1 MLIKKVIRHYNMSQ
15 NTEIYDCE
23 KFPFDDLKL
32 SNPIAQSG
40 GTYLIRFSHN
50 NQPIYIQPPKCFSK
64 QGVIQSN
71 RKFFIDLM
79 FSNENVSFMEFL
91 EKLEESSQQY
101 IFKNKEN
108 WFDGDIEYSDIE
120 NFFQSP
126 SKMYKSGKYYLVR
139 TIIPSVLGKPQLTVY
154 DEQENSVELTS
165 LTNEDSIM
173 SILEV
178 TGIKCSARTF
188 QIVLEVKQMMKMQRQ
203 NIFSKCL
210 FTSKTTNN
218 NNEFNETDE
227 KTNEKNIIEEPLEPT
242 ENLDIVLGEDCAKE
256 DLSPLVENEAQE
268 VVIETKDKEDV
279 EENELLLIEDSKPQ
293 DKILYE
299 SNEEVETPTDKS
311 NSNEE
316 PKEISNEIKLDMED
330 NNEMFSQNLQELEL
344 CVDDLEAQEPFSI
357 NERKDVYYKMYK
369 DARKKA
375 KIAKE
380 LALASYLEARN
391 IKNTYMLE
399 DIENSDSEDELDTFE
414 SSN

>member
-1 MLIKKVIRHYNMSQ
+1 MSQ
-15 NTEIYDCE
+15 NIQIYDCE
-23 KFPFDDLKL
+23 NFPFDDLKL

-91 EKLEESSQQY
+91 EKLEENSQQY
-101 IFKNKEN
+101 IFKNKES

-139 TIIPSVLGKPQLTVY
+139 STIPSVLGKPQLTIY

-178 TGIKCSARTF
+178 SGIKCSARTF
-188 QIVLEVKQMMKMQRQ
+188 QIVLEVKQMMKLQKQ

-210 FTSKTTNN
+210 FSSKPNN
-218 NNEFNETDE
+218 TMSTIETPKENN
-227 KTNEKNIIEEPLEPT
+227 IVEEPEKSM
-242 ENLDIVLGEDCAKE
+242 ENKDLDIILDEESVKE
-256 DLSPLVENEAQE
+256 ENASLNLVENNTNDD
-268 VVIETKDKEDV
+268 VVVDGSEEQG
-279 EENELLLIEDSKPQ
+279 ENELLLLEDVKPIEQ
-293 DKILYE
+293 
-299 SNEEVETPTDKS
+299 SNETAIEENRSTDVS
-311 NSNEE
+311 TSIQNDEGMEE
-316 PKEISNEIKLDMED
+316 PEEEPDNQIKIDAED
-330 NNEMFSQNLQELEL
+330 NNQMFSQNLQELEL
-344 CVDDLEAQEPFSI
+344 CVDDLEAQEPYSI

-399 DIENSDSEDELDTFE
+399 DIENSDSEDELETFE
-414 SSN
+414 TTN

>member
-1 MLIKKVIRHYNMSQ
+1 MSQ
-15 NTEIYDCE
+15 NIQIYDCE
-23 KFPFDDLKL
+23 NFPFDDLKL

-91 EKLEESSQQY
+91 EKLEENSQQY
-101 IFKNKEN
+101 IFKNKES

-126 SKMYKSGKYYLVR
+126 SRMYKSGKYYLVR
-139 TIIPSVLGKPQLTVY
+139 STIPSVLGKPQLTIY

-178 TGIKCSARTF
+178 SGIKCSARTF
-188 QIVLEVKQMMKMQRQ
+188 QIVLEVKQMMKLQKQ

-210 FTSKTTNN
+210 FSSKPNN
-218 NNEFNETDE
+218 TMSTIETPKENN
-227 KTNEKNIIEEPLEPT
+227 IVEEPEKSM
-242 ENLDIVLGEDCAKE
+242 ENKDLDIILDEESVKE
-256 DLSPLVENEAQE
+256 ENVSLNLVENETNDN
-268 VVIETKDKEDV
+268 VVVDGSEEQG
-279 EENELLLIEDSKPQ
+279 ENELLLLEDVKPIEQ
-293 DKILYE
+293 
-299 SNEEVETPTDKS
+299 SNETAIEENKSTDVS
-311 NSNEE
+311 TSIQNDEGTEE
-316 PKEISNEIKLDMED
+316 PDNQIKIDAED
-330 NNEMFSQNLQELEL
+330 NNQMFSQNLQELEL
-344 CVDDLEAQEPFSI
+344 CVDDLEAQEPYSI

-399 DIENSDSEDELDTFE
+399 DIENSDSEDELETFE
-414 SSN
+414 TTN

>member
-1 MLIKKVIRHYNMSQ
+1 MSQ
-15 NTEIYDCE
+15 NIQIYDCE
-23 KFPFDDLKL
+23 NFPFDDLKL

-91 EKLEESSQQY
+91 EKLEENSQQY
-101 IFKNKEN
+101 IFKNKES
-108 WFDGDIEYSDIE
+108 WFDGNIEYSDIE

-139 TIIPSVLGKPQLTVY
+139 STIPSVLGKPQLTIY
-154 DEQENSVELTS
+154 DEQENNVELTS
-165 LTNEDSIM
+165 LKNEDSIM

-178 TGIKCSARTF
+178 SGIKCSARTF
-188 QIVLEVKQMMKMQRQ
+188 QIVLEVKQMMKMQKQ

-210 FTSKTTNN
+210 FSSKPNITSSTIEMQKEDNN
-218 NNEFNETDE
+218 V
-227 KTNEKNIIEEPLEPT
+227 EESDKSM
-242 ENLDIVLGEDCAKE
+242 ENKDLDIILDEESVQEENVSLN
-256 DLSPLVENEAQE
+256 LVENETNDNL
-268 VVIETKDKEDV
+268 VVDNAEEQG
-279 EENELLLIEDSKPQ
+279 ENELLLLEDVKNTEQSDETVTEENIRMDVSLPTQ
-293 DKILYE
+293 D
-299 SNEEVETPTDKS
+299 NEEMREQD
-311 NSNEE
+311 NQ
-316 PKEISNEIKLDMED
+316 IKIDAED
-330 NNEMFSQNLQELEL
+330 NNQMFSQNLQELEL
-344 CVDDLEAQEPFSI
+344 CVDDLEVQEPYSI

-399 DIENSDSEDELDTFE
+399 DIENSDSEDELETFE
-414 SSN
+414 TAN

>member
-1 MLIKKVIRHYNMSQ
+1 MSQ
-15 NTEIYDCE
+15 NIQIYDCE
-23 KFPFDDLKL
+23 NFPFDDLKL

-91 EKLEESSQQY
+91 EKLEENSQQY
-101 IFKNKEN
+101 IFKNKES

-139 TIIPSVLGKPQLTVY
+139 STIPSVLGKPQLTIY

-178 TGIKCSARTF
+178 SGIKCSARTF
-188 QIVLEVKQMMKMQRQ
+188 QIVLEVKQMMKMQKQ

-210 FTSKTTNN
+210 FSSKPNITSSTIETQKEDNN
-218 NNEFNETDE
+218 V
-227 KTNEKNIIEEPLEPT
+227 EEHDKSM
-242 ENLDIVLGEDCAKE
+242 ENKDLDIILDEESVQEENVSLN
-256 DLSPLVENEAQE
+256 LVENETNDNL
-268 VVIETKDKEDV
+268 VVDSAEEQG
-279 EENELLLIEDSKPQ
+279 ENELLLLEDVKTTEQ
-293 DKILYE
+293 
-299 SNEEVETPTDKS
+299 SNETAIEENKPVDVSPSTQNDEET
-311 NSNEE
+311 EE
-316 PKEISNEIKLDMED
+316 PDNQIKIDTED
-330 NNEMFSQNLQELEL
+330 NNQMFSQNLQELEL
-344 CVDDLEAQEPFSI
+344 CVDDLEAQEPYSI

-399 DIENSDSEDELDTFE
+399 DIENSDSEDELETFE
-414 SSN
+414 TTN

>member
-1 MLIKKVIRHYNMSQ
+1 MSQ
-15 NTEIYDCE
+15 NIQIYDCE
-23 KFPFDDLKL
+23 NFPFDDLKL

-91 EKLEESSQQY
+91 EKLEENSQQY
-101 IFKNKEN
+101 IFKNKES
-108 WFDGDIEYSDIE
+108 WFDGNIEYSDIE

-139 TIIPSVLGKPQLTVY
+139 STIPSVLGKPQLTIY

-178 TGIKCSARTF
+178 SGIKCSARTF
-188 QIVLEVKQMMKMQRQ
+188 QIVLEVKQMMKLQKQ

-210 FTSKTTNN
+210 FSSKPNMITPIPEIPKEDKIVEESN
-218 NNEFNETDE
+218 
-227 KTNEKNIIEEPLEPT
+227 KNIDSES
-242 ENLDIVLGEDCAKE
+242 LDIVLNDEDVQE
-256 DLSPLVENEAQE
+256 ETVNLVENETNNNL
-268 VVIETKDKEDV
+268 VVEDT
-279 EENELLLIEDSKPQ
+279 EERGENELLLIEDVKNNEQSDETVTEENIPMDVSLPTQ
-293 DKILYE
+293 D
-299 SNEEVETPTDKS
+299 NEEIREQD
-311 NSNEE
+311 NQ
-316 PKEISNEIKLDMED
+316 IKIDAED
-330 NNEMFSQNLQELEL
+330 NNQMFSQNLQELEL
-344 CVDDLEAQEPFSI
+344 CVDDLEVQEPYSI

-399 DIENSDSEDELDTFE
+399 DIENSDSEDELETFE
-414 SSN
+414 TAN

>member
-1 MLIKKVIRHYNMSQ
+1 MSQ
-15 NTEIYDCE
+15 NIQIYDCE
-23 KFPFDDLKL
+23 NFPFDDLKL
-32 SNPIAQSG
+32 SNPMAQSG

-50 NQPIYIQPPKCFSK
+50 NKPIYIQPPKCFSK

-91 EKLEESSQQY
+91 EKLEENSQQY
-101 IFKNKEN
+101 IFKNKES

-139 TIIPSVLGKPQLTVY
+139 STIPSVLGKPQLTIY
-154 DEQENSVELTS
+154 DEQENNVELTS

-178 TGIKCSARTF
+178 SGIKCSARTF
-188 QIVLEVKQMMKMQRQ
+188 QIVLEVKQMMKMQKQ

-210 FTSKTTNN
+210 FSSKPNITSSTIETQKEDNN
-218 NNEFNETDE
+218 V
-227 KTNEKNIIEEPLEPT
+227 EESDKSM
-242 ENLDIVLGEDCAKE
+242 ENKDLDIILDEESVQEENVSLN
-256 DLSPLVENEAQE
+256 LVENETNDKL
-268 VVIETKDKEDV
+268 VVDNAEEQG
-279 EENELLLIEDSKPQ
+279 ENELLLLEDVKTTEQ
-293 DKILYE
+293 
-299 SNEEVETPTDKS
+299 SNETAIEENKPVDVSPSTQNDEET
-311 NSNEE
+311 EE
-316 PKEISNEIKLDMED
+316 PDNQIKIDADD
-330 NNEMFSQNLQELEL
+330 NNQMFSQNLQELEL
-344 CVDDLEAQEPFSI
+344 CVDDLEAQEPYSI

-391 IKNTYMLE
+391 IKNTYMLG
-399 DIENSDSEDELDTFE
+399 DIENSDSEDELETFE
-414 SSN
+414 TTN

>member
-1 MLIKKVIRHYNMSQ
+1 MSQ
-15 NTEIYDCE
+15 NIQIYDCE
-23 KFPFDDLKL
+23 NFPFDDLKL

-91 EKLEESSQQY
+91 EKLEENSQQY
-101 IFKNKEN
+101 IFKNKES

-139 TIIPSVLGKPQLTVY
+139 STIPSVLGKPQLTIY
-154 DEQENSVELTS
+154 DEQENNVELTS

-178 TGIKCSARTF
+178 SGIKCSARTF
-188 QIVLEVKQMMKMQRQ
+188 QIVLEVKQMMKMQKQ

-210 FTSKTTNN
+210 FSSKPNITSSTI
-218 NNEFNETDE
+218 ETQKKD
-227 KTNEKNIIEEPLEPT
+227 NIVEEPDKSM
-242 ENLDIVLGEDCAKE
+242 ENKDLDIILDEESVQEENVSLN
-256 DLSPLVENEAQE
+256 LVENETNDNL
-268 VVIETKDKEDV
+268 VVDGSEEQG
-279 EENELLLIEDSKPQ
+279 ENELLLLEDVKTTEQ
-293 DKILYE
+293 
-299 SNEEVETPTDKS
+299 SNETAIEEDKQVDVSPPTQNDEKM
-311 NSNEE
+311 EE
-316 PKEISNEIKLDMED
+316 PDNQIKIDTED
-330 NNEMFSQNLQELEL
+330 NNQMFSQNLQELEL
-344 CVDDLEAQEPFSI
+344 CVDDLEVQEPYSI

-399 DIENSDSEDELDTFE
+399 DIENSDSEDELETFE
-414 SSN
+414 TAN

>member
-50 NQPIYIQPPKCFSK
+50 NQPIYIHPPKCFSK

-299 SNEEVETPTDKS
+299 SNEEVETPTDKF

>member
-1 MLIKKVIRHYNMSQ
+1 MSQ
-15 NTEIYDCE
+15 NIKIHECD

-50 NQPIYIQPPKCFSK
+50 DQPIYIQPPKCVSK
-64 QGVIQSN
+64 QGIVQSN

-79 FSNENVSFMEFL
+79 FSNENVSFIDFL
-91 EKLEESSQQY
+91 ERLEESSHQY
-101 IFKNKEN
+101 IFKNKDS

-139 TIIPSVLGKPQLTVY
+139 TAIPSVLGNPQLTIY
-154 DEQENSVELTS
+154 DEKENTIEFNS

-188 QIVLEVKQMMKMQRQ
+188 QVVLEVKQMMKMQKQ
-203 NIFSKCL
+203 NVFSKCL
-210 FTSKTTNN
+210 FSNRTNTEI
-218 NNEFNETDE
+218 NEDDSSLHNIT
-227 KTNEKNIIEEPLEPT
+227 KNI
-242 ENLDIVLGEDCAKE
+242 DVKE
-256 DLSPLVENEAQE
+256 DTSTHLNLV
-268 VVIETKDKEDV
+268 KDD
-279 EENELLLIEDSKPQ
+279 LLLIKNGNVEPEPIDVDESSTIDVESEPI
-293 DKILYE
+293 DVVE
-299 SNEEVETPTDKS
+299 SNTIDVDESNTIDINDNSEYIDESDDKD
-311 NSNEE
+311 
-316 PKEISNEIKLDMED
+316 KQL
-330 NNEMFSQNLQELEL
+330 FSENIQELEL
-344 CVDDLEAQEPFSI
+344 NVEDLEIQEPFSI

-399 DIENSDSEDELDTFE
+399 DIENSDSEDEME
-414 SSN
+414 SVGPVN

>member
-1 MLIKKVIRHYNMSQ
+1 MSQ
-15 NTEIYDCE
+15 NIKIHECD

-50 NQPIYIQPPKCFSK
+50 DQPIYIQPPKCVSK
-64 QGVIQSN
+64 QGIVQSN

-79 FSNENVSFMEFL
+79 FSNENVSFIDFL
-91 EKLEESSQQY
+91 ERLEESSHQY
-101 IFKNKEN
+101 IFKNKDS

-139 TIIPSVLGKPQLTVY
+139 TAIPSVLGNPQLTIY
-154 DEQENSVELTS
+154 DEKENTIEFNS

-188 QIVLEVKQMMKMQRQ
+188 QVVLEVKQMMKMQKQ
-203 NIFSKCL
+203 NVFSKCL
-210 FTSKTTNN
+210 FSNRTNTEI
-218 NNEFNETDE
+218 NEDDSSLHNIT
-227 KTNEKNIIEEPLEPT
+227 KNIDV
-242 ENLDIVLGEDCAKE
+242 NKE
-256 DLSPLVENEAQE
+256 DTSTHLNLV
-268 VVIETKDKEDV
+268 KDD
-279 EENELLLIEDSKPQ
+279 LLLIKNGNVEPEPIDVDESSTIDVESEPI
-293 DKILYE
+293 DVVE
-299 SNEEVETPTDKS
+299 SNTIDVDESNTIDINDNSEYIDESDDKD
-311 NSNEE
+311 
-316 PKEISNEIKLDMED
+316 KQL
-330 NNEMFSQNLQELEL
+330 FSENIQELEL
-344 CVDDLEAQEPFSI
+344 NVEDLEIQEPFSI

-399 DIENSDSEDELDTFE
+399 DIENSDSEDEME
-414 SSN
+414 SDGPVN

>member
-1 MLIKKVIRHYNMSQ
+1 MSQ
-15 NTEIYDCE
+15 NIQIYDCE
-23 KFPFDDLKL
+23 NFPFDDLKL

-91 EKLEESSQQY
+91 EKLEENSQQY
-101 IFKNKEN
+101 IFKNKES

-139 TIIPSVLGKPQLTVY
+139 STIPSVLGKPQLTIY

-178 TGIKCSARTF
+178 SGIKCSARTF
-188 QIVLEVKQMMKMQRQ
+188 QIVLEVKQMMKLQKQ

-210 FTSKTTNN
+210 FSSKPNN
-218 NNEFNETDE
+218 TMSTIETPKENN
-227 KTNEKNIIEEPLEPT
+227 IVEEPEKSM
-242 ENLDIVLGEDCAKE
+242 ENKDLDIILDEESVKE
-256 DLSPLVENEAQE
+256 ENVSLNLVENDTNDD
-268 VVIETKDKEDV
+268 VVVDGSEEQG
-279 EENELLLIEDSKPQ
+279 ENELLLLEDVKPIEQ
-293 DKILYE
+293 
-299 SNEEVETPTDKS
+299 SNETAIEENRSTDVS
-311 NSNEE
+311 TSIQNDEGMEE
-316 PKEISNEIKLDMED
+316 PEEEPDNQIKIDAED
-330 NNEMFSQNLQELEL
+330 NNQMFSQNLQELEL
-344 CVDDLEAQEPFSI
+344 CVDDLEAQEPYSI

-399 DIENSDSEDELDTFE
+399 DIENSDSEDELETFE
-414 SSN
+414 TTN

>member
-1 MLIKKVIRHYNMSQ
+1 MSQ
-15 NTEIYDCE
+15 NIKIHECD

-50 NQPIYIQPPKCFSK
+50 DQPIYIQPPKCVSK
-64 QGVIQSN
+64 QGIVQSN

-79 FSNENVSFMEFL
+79 FSNENVSFIDFL
-91 EKLEESSQQY
+91 ERLEESSHQY
-101 IFKNKEN
+101 IFKNKDS

-139 TIIPSVLGKPQLTVY
+139 TAIPSVLGNPQLTIY
-154 DEQENSVELTS
+154 DEKENTIEFNS

-188 QIVLEVKQMMKMQRQ
+188 QVVLEVKQMMKMQKQ
-203 NIFSKCL
+203 NVFSKCL
-210 FTSKTTNN
+210 FSNRTNTEI
-218 NNEFNETDE
+218 NEDDSSLHNIT
-227 KTNEKNIIEEPLEPT
+227 KNI
-242 ENLDIVLGEDCAKE
+242 DVKE
-256 DLSPLVENEAQE
+256 DTSTHLNLV
-268 VVIETKDKEDV
+268 KDD
-279 EENELLLIEDSKPQ
+279 LLLIKNGNVEPEPIDVDESSTIDVESEPI
-293 DKILYE
+293 DVVE
-299 SNEEVETPTDKS
+299 SNTIDVDESNTIDINDNSEYIDESDDKD
-311 NSNEE
+311 
-316 PKEISNEIKLDMED
+316 KQL
-330 NNEMFSQNLQELEL
+330 FSENIQELEL
-344 CVDDLEAQEPFSI
+344 NVEDLEIQEPFSI

-399 DIENSDSEDELDTFE
+399 DIENSDSEDEME
-414 SSN
+414 SDGPVN

>member
-1 MLIKKVIRHYNMSQ
+1 MSQ
-15 NTEIYDCE
+15 NIKIHECD

-50 NQPIYIQPPKCFSK
+50 DQPIYIQPPKCVSK
-64 QGVIQSN
+64 QGIVQSN

-79 FSNENVSFMEFL
+79 FSNENVSFIDFL
-91 EKLEESSQQY
+91 ERLEESSHQY
-101 IFKNKEN
+101 IFKNKDS

-139 TIIPSVLGKPQLTVY
+139 TAIPSVLGNPQLTIY
-154 DEQENSVELTS
+154 DEKENTIEFNS

-188 QIVLEVKQMMKMQRQ
+188 QVVLEVKQMMKMQKQ
-203 NIFSKCL
+203 NVFSKCL
-210 FTSKTTNN
+210 FSNRTNTEI
-218 NNEFNETDE
+218 NEDDSSLHNIT
-227 KTNEKNIIEEPLEPT
+227 KNIDV
-242 ENLDIVLGEDCAKE
+242 NKE
-256 DLSPLVENEAQE
+256 DTSTHLNLV
-268 VVIETKDKEDV
+268 KDD
-279 EENELLLIEDSKPQ
+279 LLLIKNGNVEPEPIDVDESSTIDVESEPI
-293 DKILYE
+293 DVDE
-299 SNEEVETPTDKS
+299 SNTIDINDNSEYIDESDDKD
-311 NSNEE
+311 
-316 PKEISNEIKLDMED
+316 KQL
-330 NNEMFSQNLQELEL
+330 FSENIQELEL
-344 CVDDLEAQEPFSI
+344 NVEDLEIQEPFSI

-399 DIENSDSEDELDTFE
+399 DIENSDSEDEME
-414 SSN
+414 SVGPVN

>member
-1 MLIKKVIRHYNMSQ
+1 MSQ
-15 NTEIYDCE
+15 NIKIHECD

-50 NQPIYIQPPKCFSK
+50 DQPIYIQPPKCVSK
-64 QGVIQSN
+64 QGIVQSN

-79 FSNENVSFMEFL
+79 FSNENVSFMDFL
-91 EKLEESSQQY
+91 ERLEESSHQY
-101 IFKNKEN
+101 IFKNKDS

-139 TIIPSVLGKPQLTVY
+139 TAIPSVLGNPQLTIY
-154 DEQENSVELTS
+154 DEKENTIEFNS

-188 QIVLEVKQMMKMQRQ
+188 QVVLEVKQMMKMQKQ
-203 NIFSKCL
+203 NVFSKCL
-210 FTSKTTNN
+210 FSNRTNTEI
-218 NNEFNETDE
+218 NEDDSSLHNIT
-227 KTNEKNIIEEPLEPT
+227 KNIDV
-242 ENLDIVLGEDCAKE
+242 NKE
-256 DLSPLVENEAQE
+256 DTSTHLNLV
-268 VVIETKDKEDV
+268 KDD
-279 EENELLLIEDSKPQ
+279 LLLIKNGNVEPEPIDVDESSTIDVESEPI
-293 DKILYE
+293 DVVE
-299 SNEEVETPTDKS
+299 SNTIDVEPEPISIEPEPMDVDESNTIDINDNSEYIDESDDKD
-311 NSNEE
+311 
-316 PKEISNEIKLDMED
+316 KQL
-330 NNEMFSQNLQELEL
+330 FSENIQELEL
-344 CVDDLEAQEPFSI
+344 NVEDLEIQEPFSI

-399 DIENSDSEDELDTFE
+399 DIENSDSEDEME
-414 SSN
+414 SVGPVN

>member
-1 MLIKKVIRHYNMSQ
+1 MSQ
-15 NTEIYDCE
+15 NIQIYDCE

-40 GTYLIRFSHN
+40 GTYLIRFSHEN
-50 NQPIYIQPPKCFSK
+50 KPIYIQPPKCFSK
-64 QGVIQSN
+64 QGVIHSN

-91 EKLEESSQQY
+91 EKLEENSQQY

-108 WFDGDIEYSDIE
+108 WFEGDIEYSDIE

-139 TIIPSVLGKPQLTVY
+139 TIIPSVLGKPQLTIY
-154 DEQENSVELTS
+154 DENENSIELSS
-165 LTNEDSIM
+165 LTNEDPTM

-178 TGIKCSARTF
+178 CGIKCSARTF
-188 QIVLEVKQMMKMQRQ
+188 QIVLEVKQMMKLQKQ
-203 NIFSKCL
+203 NNFSKCL
-210 FTSKTTNN
+210 FSSKPNS
-218 NNEFNETDE
+218 
-227 KTNEKNIIEEPLEPT
+227 IEEPSKETDIAELSEKSD
-242 ENLDIVLGEDCAKE
+242 EVLDIILQGESVQEEASKLNLVKNETIE
-256 DLSPLVENEAQE
+256 D
-268 VVIETKDKEDV
+268 VIEEATEEV
-279 EENELLLIEDSKPQ
+279 GENELLLIDDVQE
-293 DKILYE
+293 
-299 SNEEVETPTDKS
+299 NEVSD
-311 NSNEE
+311 E
-316 PKEISNEIKLDMED
+316 PMIEPENQIKMDIED
-330 NNEMFSQNLQELEL
+330 NNQMFSQNLKELEL
-344 CVDDLEAQEPFSI
+344 CVDDLEVQEPFSI

-399 DIENSDSEDELDTFE
+399 DIENSDSEDESETIE
-414 SSN
+414 SAN

>member
-1 MLIKKVIRHYNMSQ
+1 MSQ
-15 NTEIYDCE
+15 NIQIYDCE
-23 KFPFDDLKL
+23 NFPFDDLKL

-91 EKLEESSQQY
+91 EKLEENSQQY
-101 IFKNKEN
+101 IFKNKES

-139 TIIPSVLGKPQLTVY
+139 STIPSVLGKPQLTIY

-178 TGIKCSARTF
+178 SGIKCSARTF
-188 QIVLEVKQMMKMQRQ
+188 QIVLEVKQMMKMQKQ

-210 FTSKTTNN
+210 FSSKPNITSSTIETQKEDNN
-218 NNEFNETDE
+218 V
-227 KTNEKNIIEEPLEPT
+227 EESDKSM
-242 ENLDIVLGEDCAKE
+242 ENKDLDIILDEESVQEENVSLN
-256 DLSPLVENEAQE
+256 LVENETNDNLIVDNAEEQG
-268 VVIETKDKEDV
+268 
-279 EENELLLIEDSKPQ
+279 ENELLLLEDVKTTEQ
-293 DKILYE
+293 
-299 SNEEVETPTDKS
+299 SNETAIEENKPVDVSPSTQNDEET
-311 NSNEE
+311 EE
-316 PKEISNEIKLDMED
+316 PDNQIKIDIED
-330 NNEMFSQNLQELEL
+330 NNQMFSQNLQELEL
-344 CVDDLEAQEPFSI
+344 CVDDLEAQEPYSI

-399 DIENSDSEDELDTFE
+399 DIENSDSEDELETFE
-414 SSN
+414 TTN

>member
-1 MLIKKVIRHYNMSQ
+1 MSQ
-15 NTEIYDCE
+15 NIKIHECD
-23 KFPFDDLKL
+23 KFPFNDLKL

-50 NQPIYIQPPKCFSK
+50 DQPIYIQPPKCVSK
-64 QGVIQSN
+64 QGIVQSN

-79 FSNENVSFMEFL
+79 FSNENVSFIDFL
-91 EKLEESSQQY
+91 ERLEESSHQY
-101 IFKNKEN
+101 IFKNKDS

-139 TIIPSVLGKPQLTVY
+139 TAIPSVLGNPQLTIY
-154 DEQENSVELTS
+154 DEKENTIEFNS

-188 QIVLEVKQMMKMQRQ
+188 QVVLEVKQMMKMQKQ
-203 NIFSKCL
+203 NVFSKCL
-210 FTSKTTNN
+210 FSNRTNTEI
-218 NNEFNETDE
+218 NEDDSSLHNIT
-227 KTNEKNIIEEPLEPT
+227 KNIDV
-242 ENLDIVLGEDCAKE
+242 NKE
-256 DLSPLVENEAQE
+256 DTSTHLNLV
-268 VVIETKDKEDV
+268 KDD
-279 EENELLLIEDSKPQ
+279 LLLIKNGNVEPEPIDVDESSTIDVESEPI
-293 DKILYE
+293 DVVE
-299 SNEEVETPTDKS
+299 SNTIDVDESNTIDINDNSEYIDESDDKD
-311 NSNEE
+311 
-316 PKEISNEIKLDMED
+316 KQL
-330 NNEMFSQNLQELEL
+330 FSENIQELEL
-344 CVDDLEAQEPFSI
+344 NVEDLEIQEPFSI

-399 DIENSDSEDELDTFE
+399 DIENSDSEDEME
-414 SSN
+414 SVGPVN

>member
-1 MLIKKVIRHYNMSQ
+1 MSQ
-15 NTEIYDCE
+15 NIQIYDCE
-23 KFPFDDLKL
+23 NFPFDDLKL

-91 EKLEESSQQY
+91 EKLEENSQQY
-101 IFKNKEN
+101 IFKNKES

-139 TIIPSVLGKPQLTVY
+139 STIPSVLGKPQLTIY

-178 TGIKCSARTF
+178 SGIKCSARTF
-188 QIVLEVKQMMKMQRQ
+188 QIVLEVKQMMKLQKQ

-210 FTSKTTNN
+210 FSSKPNSATSTI
-218 NNEFNETDE
+218 ETPKEDNIVEELE
-227 KTNEKNIIEEPLEPT
+227 KSIE
-242 ENLDIVLGEDCAKE
+242 NKDLDIILDEESVQQENVSLN
-256 DLSPLVENEAQE
+256 LVENETNDN
-268 VVIETKDKEDV
+268 VVVDGSEEQD
-279 EENELLLIEDSKPQ
+279 ENELLLLEDVKPIEQSDETAIEENIPMDVSLPTQ
-293 DKILYE
+293 D
-299 SNEEVETPTDKS
+299 NEEMREQD
-311 NSNEE
+311 NQ
-316 PKEISNEIKLDMED
+316 IKIDAED
-330 NNEMFSQNLQELEL
+330 NNQMFSQNLQELEL
-344 CVDDLEAQEPFSI
+344 CVDDLEVQEPYSI

-375 KIAKE
+375 KIAKD

-399 DIENSDSEDELDTFE
+399 DIENSDSEDELETFE
-414 SSN
+414 TTN